1 MSWLSPAALSVIW
14 VRRKTNIGR
23 MDQGI
28 APAHPCAKSPNS
40 ESIERTT
47 VVARSR
53 RGLR

>member
-14 VRRKTNIGR
+14 VRRKTNTGR
-23 MDQGI
+23 MDQRI
-28 APAHPCAKSPNS
+28 APAHPCAKFSNRK
-40 ESIERTT
+40 SIERTT